1 MLSSF
6 NALSDPALLK
16 ERLEYV
22 KEHVHKY
29 KKGNPSGI
37 VFFEDAHYHSTQVR
51 NTCLET
57 IYSECDIVSLNE
69 EELAYTLKSFGFD
82 VVIEDII
89 SCVEGAIFIRN
100 KFGVKK
106 GIVVHTANYAMYV
119 GDKLEADIEKGL
131 ICGNLLA
138 TGKAANGLVRQP
150 PEQVGELLKLDLS
163 PRGVADMEKI
173 RESKYADSVVLVPS
187 KYIDK
192 PRYTIGLGDSFVS
205 GVQTCF

>member
-1 MLSSF
+1 M
-6 NALSDPALLK
+6 
-16 ERLEYV
+16 
-22 KEHVHKY
+22 
-29 KKGNPSGI
+29 
-37 VFFEDAHYHSTQVR
+37 
-51 NTCLET
+51 
-57 IYSECDIVSLNE
+57 
-69 EELAYTLKSFGFD
+69 
-82 VVIEDII
+82 IEDII

-138 TGKAANGLVRQP
+138 TGKAANGWYASR
-150 PEQVGELLKLDLS
+150 EQVGELLKLDLS

-192 PRYTIGLGDSFVS
+192 PVILSDWEILLYRVCKPAFKCYNKT
-205 GVQTCF
+205 